1 MADRRKQAKVERDAN
16 VEPLP
21 ILREVGG
28 VDHVPSVCMTLRMAR
43 ERAGYDLK
51 DVATIL
57 RIKSSHLEALEAGR
71 YKDLPGPTYVSGF
84 LRTYADYLGLDRN
97 EILARYR
104 EEIGLGSRQKLTFP
118 TPNYE
123 RRVPRGWL
131 VIAGLAVVAIAYGG
145 WHYYSTQNS
154 KPADLVA
161 DAPSDASS
169 DPKLAAGANLAAER
183 AEGAK
188 SVEVASN
195 DAAAAKTD
203 EKSAAQPAAASLS
216 ANKEQPASTGAGGSL
231 FNRDASSSSASGASD
246 ASGATDAASSAG
258 SAGKSKNL
266 FDQSSAPSSSSPT
279 VAAAGSALT
288 TDANAAAPG
297 EGEAAGNRLDVPV
310 ADADDELPLVAPSP
324 DGTTPAATAAAE
336 TTVASLEASGTEVV
350 PTQADSE
357 PTSAMAEPTVS
368 SDGAPTEGA
377 AAVPTV
383 AEARIVISAKAD
395 SWVQISGPGNE
406 LIMTQILRPGERYS
420 VPDREGLVLVT
431 GNAGGLE
438 LIVDGQTMR
447 ALGPIG
453 VVKRNI
459 ALNPETLRSKYAP

>member
-1 MADRRKQAKVERDAN
+1 MADRRKQAKVERNAN

-28 VDHVPSVCMTLRMAR
+28 VEHVPSVCMTLRMAR

-123 RRVPRGWL
+123 RRLPRGWL
-131 VIAGLAVVAIAYGG
+131 VIAGLAVAAIAYGG

-154 KPADLVA
+154 KPAELVA
-161 DAPSDASS
+161 DAPVDPSS

-183 AEGAK
+183 ADDSK
-188 SVEVASN
+188 PVEVAAS
-195 DAAAAKTD
+195 DTPAATKT
-203 EKSAAQPAAASLS
+203 EESSAAQPAAADLAVS
-216 ANKEQPASTGAGGSL
+216 NDQPAATGAGGSL
-231 FNRDASSSSASGASD
+231 FNRGGSLGGVGESSAVGTVDSGS
-246 ASGATDAASSAG
+246 TQSSAG
-258 SAGKSKNL
+258 ASKNL
-266 FDQSSAPSSSSPT
+266 FDRSNTSSSPS
-279 VAAAGSALT
+279 AAGGSTAASGVSALT
-288 TDANAAAPG
+288 SDANAAAPS
-297 EGEAAGNRLDVPV
+297 EGAAASNRLDVPV
-310 ADADDELPLVAPSP
+310 VDADDELPLVAPSP
-324 DGTTPAATAAAE
+324 DGATASAE
-336 TTVASLEASGTEVV
+336 TTVASLDANGTVVV

-357 PTSAMAEPTVS
+357 PTIAMAEPTVS
-368 SDGAPTEGA
+368 SDAAPAEGA
-377 AAVPTV
+377 ATVPSV

-431 GNAGGLE
+431 GNAGGLD

-459 ALNPETLRSKYAP
+459 ALNPDTLRSKYAP